1 MKYRMDEDK
10 LVIIVTSLIA
20 LYDFFYLPI
29 KTFLSTLIFAGLIFM
44 LTKDL
49 FFVALVL
56 LVPNFI
62 LMINKLLGNKETFSN
77 AKEISD
83 RIQAIKRKEPFVNPL
98 EVAKRVEELKK
109 QHQVPKVENVEPSD
123 FEHVVAGLEEAPAL
137 MGEDLGVPI
146 SVNGRI
152 QTRTEDTVPKIGTIE
167 KNPLENPYV
176 RNFDD
181 LSIGV
186 ALSRTTNNNAVNAS
200 DVEGVEI

>member
-1 MKYRMDEDK
+1 MKYRVDEDK
-10 LVIIVTSLIA
+10 VIVIITSLIA
-20 LYDFFYLPI
+20 LYDFMYLPL
-29 KTFLSTLIFAGLIFM
+29 KTFLTTLIFVGLIFM

-62 LMINKLLGNKETFSN
+62 LMINRLLGYKEKFSN

-83 RIQAIKRKEPFVNPL
+83 RIQSIKRKEPFINPV
-98 EVAKRVEELKK
+98 EISKRVEEIKK

-123 FEHVVAGLEEAPAL
+123 FDHVVAGLEEAPAF

-152 QTRTEDTVPKIGTIE
+152 QTRTENTVPKVGTVE

-176 RNFDD
+176 RSFDD
-181 LSIGV
+181 QSIGI
-186 ALSRTTNNNAVNAS
+186 ALSKTTNNNAINAS
-200 DVEGVEI
+200 DIEGVEI

>member
-1 MKYRMDEDK
+1 MKYRIDEDK
-10 LVIIVTSLIA
+10 VIVIITALIA
-20 LYDFFYLPI
+20 LYDFMYLPL
-29 KTFLSTLIFAGLIFM
+29 KTFLTTLIFVGLIYM

-62 LMINKLLGNKETFSN
+62 LMINRLLGYKEKFSN

-83 RIQAIKRKEPFVNPL
+83 RIQSIKRKEPFVNPV
-98 EVAKRVEELKK
+98 EISKRVEEIKK
-109 QHQVPKVENVEPSD
+109 QHQAPKVENVEPSD
-123 FEHVVAGLEEAPAL
+123 FEHVVSGLEEAPAF

-152 QTRTEDTVPKIGTIE
+152 QTRTENTVPKVGTVE

-176 RNFDD
+176 RSFDD
-181 LSIGV
+181 QSIGI
-186 ALSRTTNNNAVNAS
+186 ALSKTTNNNAINAS

>member
-1 MKYRMDEDK
+1 MKYRIDEDK
-10 LVIIVTSLIA
+10 VILIITSLIA
-20 LYDFFYLPI
+20 LYDFMYLPL
-29 KTFLSTLIFAGLIFM
+29 KTFLTTLIFVALIFF

-62 LMINKLLGNKETFSN
+62 LMINRLLGNKETFNN

-83 RIQAIKRKEPFVNPL
+83 RIQIIKRKETFVNPT
-98 EVAKRVEELKK
+98 EIAKRIEEVKK

-123 FEHVVAGLEEAPAL
+123 FDHVVAGLEEAPAF
-137 MGEDLGVPI
+137 MGKDLGVPV

-181 LSIGV
+181 ESIGV